1 MKSEHNPSDTG
12 TRKEKT
18 HNPGNLTCRKKPNC
32 LPGLWSP
39 GTQIRQPRR
48 NGSAGGPKKKKN
60 WGAGVG
66 AGSWGEWDEGRE
78 GRPMID
84 QGWEEQWVT
93 WSLRPGP
100 CGGGAKDSP
109 LPAGP
114 TF

>member
-1 MKSEHNPSDTG
+1 MQEEAKLSARAVVSRDTDQEAQG
-12 TRKEKT
+12 EWLSWR
-18 HNPGNLTCRKKPNC
+18 
-32 LPGLWSP
+32 
-39 GTQIRQPRR
+39 
-48 NGSAGGPKKKKN
+48 AKKKKT
-60 WGAGVG
+60 GGQELG

-84 QGWEEQWVT
+84 QSWEEQWVT
-93 WSLRPGP
+93 WALRPGP

>member
-1 MKSEHNPSDTG
+1 MAQLEG
-12 TRKEKT
+12 
-18 HNPGNLTCRKKPNC
+18 
-32 LPGLWSP
+32 
-39 GTQIRQPRR
+39 Q
-48 NGSAGGPKKKKN
+48 KKKN